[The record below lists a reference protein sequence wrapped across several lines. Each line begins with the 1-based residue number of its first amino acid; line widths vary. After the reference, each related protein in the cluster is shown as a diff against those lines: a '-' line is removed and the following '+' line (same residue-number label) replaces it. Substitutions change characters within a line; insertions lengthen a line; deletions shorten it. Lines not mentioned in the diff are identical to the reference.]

1 MEKSLETTLVEEIA
15 QCQVRTRALMLSML
29 ELTAYYGRR
38 DARRNL
44 ERAQECPAW
53 IVEKVPG
60 ERPRRPTRYLSMT
73 EPTVRG
79 AMAVDWLGSRSGK
92 GVGQHIPTE
101 PGLPKQVSSDTR
113 LHVSSGS
120 HWIVASSGRH
130 GLSPLPG
137 VHKNLPLLSVSHSTT
152 AARHSSYPHASSGLS

>member
-53 IVEKVPG
+53 IVERGPG
-60 ERPRRPTRYLSMT
+60 RAAAETDSLSLDDRANRPRRDG
-73 EPTVRG
+73 RG
-79 AMAVDWLGSRSGK
+79 LA
-92 GVGQHIPTE
+92 
-101 PGLPKQVSSDTR
+101 GLAE
-113 LHVSSGS
+113 
-120 HWIVASSGRH
+120 W
-130 GLSPLPG
+130 
-137 VHKNLPLLSVSHSTT
+137 
-152 AARHSSYPHASSGLS
+152 